1 MESQNLVISFD
12 YSWLLA
18 KNLAYAECLIM
29 KFHYRNSSNVESLF
43 YVVFPDSY
51 FWLFAGL
58 PNPNYDYS
66 GDDYQYNDDN
76 ELVNE
81 EEEMEM
87 QYDINFLN
95 IGNSQIVDKGTTI
108 KLPCNDDMYPG
119 RLQITT
125 FSAVVPEVVSK
136 NLKL

>member
-1 MESQNLVISFD
+1 MIRVRDFRFGSEDS
-12 YSWLLA
+12 
-18 KNLAYAECLIM
+18 IM
-29 KFHYRNSSNVESLF
+29 LNPCFTDF
-43 YVVFPDSY
+43 Y

-108 KLPCNDDMYPG
+108 KLPCNVDMYPG

-125 FSAVVPEVVSK
+125 LYRRSGTRVCQQKYHNIRNKREKVYF
-136 NLKL
+136 

>member
-1 MESQNLVISFD
+1 M
-12 YSWLLA
+12 
-18 KNLAYAECLIM
+18 
-29 KFHYRNSSNVESLF
+29 F
-43 YVVFPDSY
+43 YVVFHESF

-66 GDDYQYNDDN
+66 GDDYSYPDDN

-108 KLPCNDDMYPG
+108 KLPCNVDKYPS

-125 FSAVVPEVVSK
+125 FSAVVPEFVSK
-136 NLKL
+136 NLKIF

>member
-1 MESQNLVISFD
+1 M
-12 YSWLLA
+12 
-18 KNLAYAECLIM
+18 
-29 KFHYRNSSNVESLF
+29 F
-43 YVVFPDSY
+43 YF
-51 FWLFAGL
+51 FFLLFAGF
-58 PNPNYDYS
+58 PNYDYS

-108 KLPCNDDMYPG
+108 KLPCNVDMYPG

-136 NLKL
+136 NLKI

>member
-1 MESQNLVISFD
+1 MYIATRRALRSPRSRIPSIL
-12 YSWLLA
+12 
-18 KNLAYAECLIM
+18 
-29 KFHYRNSSNVESLF
+29 
-43 YVVFPDSY
+43 YVHPIYPDSY
-51 FWLFAGL
+51 FLLFSGL

-66 GDDYQYNDDN
+66 GDDYLDYSDDN

-108 KLPCNDDMYPG
+108 KLPCNVDMYPG

-125 FSAVVPEVVSK
+125 FSAVVPDVCK
-136 NLKL
+136 NYKI

>member
-1 MESQNLVISFD
+1 MF
-12 YSWLLA
+12 
-18 KNLAYAECLIM
+18 YALYILIPI
-29 KFHYRNSSNVESLF
+29 FL
-43 YVVFPDSY
+43 
-51 FWLFAGL
+51 LFAGL

-66 GDDYQYNDDN
+66 GDDYLDYSDDN

-108 KLPCNDDMYPG
+108 KLPCNVDMYPG

-136 NLKL
+136 IFKI